1 MLTFCKSELNCID
14 RCIKFNLIQQI
25 LKTCYYVL
33 LKFVITK
40 VNYLL
45 QIQQLIKFKNF
56 YRSIMS
62 FLDKLDLKDPLIKEY
77 FLTADRFFM
86 TCRRYKKIFNLHQH
100 IMIHNVDLIYTSN
113 KTNHYLRFCW

>member
-25 LKTCYYVL
+25 LKTLLRTPQICYNKSEL
-33 LKFVITK
+33 FVTNSTID
-40 VNYLL
+40 
-45 QIQQLIKFKNF
+45 QIQKYF

-77 FLTADRFFM
+77 FLTADRFLM

-100 IMIHNVDLIYTSN
+100 IMIHYVDVIYTSN